1 MAGRNVRG
9 RPVKTEG
16 EPDNVHMTTKQ
27 KIYMTAMELAE
38 KRDIERVTV
47 KDIIEACGVS
57 RQTFYYYY
65 RDLDDLFET
74 VAEEINERMLEKIRS
89 GMPLEDWLKVFLE
102 LLLEKKKLYLR
113 VLYSRMGVKALSG
126 MQNAICRWLIEYTKQ
141 NNREIAEHRSA
152 QEILL
157 LMDFYA
163 GGIFNLMRKLLEE
176 DYIDMEKLVPFV
188 ASVICGHSHL

>member
-1 MAGRNVRG
+1 
-9 RPVKTEG
+9 
-16 EPDNVHMTTKQ
+16 MTTKQ
-27 KIYMTAMELAE
+27 KIYITAMELAE
-38 KRDIERVTV
+38 KRDIERITV
-47 KDIIEACGVS
+47 KDVIEACGVS

-74 VAEEINERMLEKIRS
+74 VAEEISERMLEKIRS
-89 GMPLEDWLKVFLE
+89 GMPLEGWMREFLE
-102 LLLEKKKLYLR
+102 LLLAKKKLYLR
-113 VLYSRMGVKALSG
+113 VLHSHMGVKALSG
-126 MQNAICRWLIEYTKQ
+126 MQATIARWMIEYTKQ
-141 NNREIAEHRSA
+141 NNREIAERCPA

-188 ASVICGHSHL
+188 ASVICGQSHL

>member
-1 MAGRNVRG
+1 
-9 RPVKTEG
+9 
-16 EPDNVHMTTKQ
+16 MTTKQ
-27 KIYMTAMELAE
+27 KIYMTALELAE

-57 RQTFYYYY
+57 RQTFYYYF
-65 RDLDDLFET
+65 RDLEDLFEV

-126 MQNAICRWLIEYTKQ
+126 MQNAISRWLIEYTKQ
-141 NNREIAEHRSA
+141 NNREIAESRTA

-188 ASVICGHSHL
+188 ASVICGQSHL

>member
-1 MAGRNVRG
+1 
-9 RPVKTEG
+9 
-16 EPDNVHMTTKQ
+16 MTTKQ
-27 KIYMTAMELAE
+27 KIYITAMELAE
-38 KRDIERVTV
+38 KRDIERITV
-47 KDIIEACGVS
+47 KDVIEACGVS

-74 VAEEINERMLEKIRS
+74 VAEEISERMLEKIRS
-89 GMPLEDWLKVFLE
+89 GMPLEGWMREFLE
-102 LLLEKKKLYLR
+102 LLLAKKKLYLR
-113 VLYSRMGVKALSG
+113 VLYSHMGVKALSG
-126 MQNAICRWLIEYTKQ
+126 MQATISRWMIEYTKQ
-141 NNREIAEHRSA
+141 NNREIAERRPA

-188 ASVICGHSHL
+188 ASVICGQSHL